1 MIQDRTFWSKQSTL
15 APPSTLARTPTLN
28 RRMMPRLGGLVDLW
42 MTLTY
47 NKTIEWGFKYSIPG
61 HKIILLLQKKKDFM
75 PFRLVPKDVVY
86 LIIYSIL
93 RHIIVFPHELKYPL
107 LFSRELIQDS
117 FYNTIL
123 SKIYPILTF
132 SVFSAVKQ
140 PFYGRFDHI

>member
-1 MIQDRTFWSKQSTL
+1 
-15 APPSTLARTPTLN
+15 
-28 RRMMPRLGGLVDLW
+28 
-42 MTLTY
+42 
-47 NKTIEWGFKYSIPG
+47 
-61 HKIILLLQKKKDFM
+61 M

-123 SKIYPILTF
+123 SKISPIFGLLVVST
-132 SVFSAVKQ
+132 AKQ
-140 PFYGRFDHI
+140 GLLWSF